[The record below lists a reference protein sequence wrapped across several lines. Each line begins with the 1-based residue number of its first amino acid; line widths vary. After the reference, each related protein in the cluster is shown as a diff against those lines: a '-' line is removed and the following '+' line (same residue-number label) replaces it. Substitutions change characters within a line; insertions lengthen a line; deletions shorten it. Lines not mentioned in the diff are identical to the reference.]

1 MRLRGHLCGAFFPF
15 LMATFGLMGS
25 ITSLVV
31 VLLIRCFSEHGPF
44 VSGADAGRG
53 VVVAVVRAIVA
64 FKPVR
69 KLTRKH

>member
-15 LMATFGLMGS
+15 LMRSM
-25 ITSLVV
+25 TSLV
-31 VLLIRCFSEHGPF
+31 RCFSEHGPF
-44 VSGADAGRG
+44 VSGADTGRG
-53 VVVAVVRAIVA
+53 VVVAAVRAIMA

>member
-15 LMATFGLMGS
+15 LMATFGLMRS
-25 ITSLVV
+25 MTSLV
-31 VLLIRCFSEHGPF
+31 RCFSEHGPF
-44 VSGADAGRG
+44 VSGADTGRG
-53 VVVAVVRAIVA
+53 VVVAVVRAIMA